1 MSDVKGKRL
10 DWGNLRRLAEQR
22 LRERKEAANQ
32 ALRDP
37 ERLVYELEVHQM
49 ELEIQNEELRASRIE
64 LESALARYTEIFDF
78 APIAYLTITM
88 EGVIRESNHAA
99 AKLLGRLRSQLVGQ
113 RFQQLVPGHFGGHFA
128 ELMRL
133 ALVSEGRESCV
144 LELLQSPSG
153 SCAVQL
159 MATLL
164 ARAEPLI
171 LLTVQEATAGHP
183 PHTRSSGVM
192 SAVSAS
198 RTPVVVSK
206 KP

>member
-49 ELEIQNEELRASRIE
+49 ELEIQNEELRESRLE
-64 LESALARYTEIFDF
+64 LETALGRYTEIFDF

-113 RFQQLVPGHFGGHFA
+113 RFQQLVPGHWSAHFA
-128 ELMRL
+128 ELMRQ
-133 ALVSEGRESCV
+133 ALVSEGRESCA
-144 LELLQSPSG
+144 LELLQAPG
-153 SCAVQL
+153 GTCAVHL

-171 LLTVQEATAGHP
+171 LLTVQEATAGQ
-183 PHTRSSGVM
+183 PHTRTSGVM
-192 SAVSAS
+192 SAVSVP
-198 RTPVVVSK
+198 RTPVVVGK